1 MRPFFF
7 YRSTTP
13 DYMSLEIKTE
23 AQNGVIL
30 WQGEVKKSVVM
41 SSADRDCL

>member
-1 MRPFFF
+1 MFTALSMHASIFF

-23 AQNGVIL
+23 AQNGVIP
-30 WQGEVKKSVVM
+30 WQGEVN
-41 SSADRDCL
+41 